1 MESTNFIKRKLIF
14 CLLFKARILKIFKRK
29 NMLKKIVLA
38 TLLALGLNAAPL
50 AVDSVVDNLK
60 IKDQNEVEKVIDT
73 NVKTILFASDKST
86 SDMLRDYLLPLN
98 KKENI
103 LEKNSAVYVAD
114 ISGMPSLISKFIAL
128 PKMKKY
134 PFSVL
139 LLDDTNKDNS
149 VKEDRKIIVYSLENR
164 KVVKIDKIST
174 KEELASIIKYIKFPM
189 TKIFESCSLK

>member
-1 MESTNFIKRKLIF
+1 
-14 CLLFKARILKIFKRK
+14 
-29 NMLKKIVLA
+29 MLKKILLA
-38 TLLALGLNAAPL
+38 SLLALGLNAASL

-86 SDMLRDYLLPLN
+86 SDMLRDYLLPLSE
-98 KKENI
+98 KENI
-103 LEKNSAVYVAD
+103 LEKNGAVYVAD

-139 LLDDTNKDNS
+139 LLCSLLNLE
-149 VKEDRKIIVYSLENR
+149 VKSCITPTI
-164 KVVKIDKIST
+164 
-174 KEELASIIKYIKFPM
+174 SIISCTIFSAFSSVSFIPFP
-189 TKIFESCSLK
+189 TL

>member
-1 MESTNFIKRKLIF
+1 
-14 CLLFKARILKIFKRK
+14 
-29 NMLKKIVLA
+29 MLKKIVLA

-86 SDMLRDYLLPLN
+86 SDMLRDYLLPLSE
-98 KKENI
+98 KENI

-139 LLDDTNKDNS
+139 LLDDINKDNF
-149 VKEDRKIIVYSLENR
+149 VKEDGKIIVYSLENG

-174 KEELASIIKYIKFPM
+174 KEELAKFIK
-189 TKIFESCSLK
+189 